1 MTKLRVSN
9 VHWSIQMSV
18 LAGPDA
24 QCAPTQ
30 RQRIRSFLMRQKC
43 SFSTQ
48 SNTKTQDN
56 PRLGE
61 ACSQTGC
68 CILILWNKNNI
79 DIRCKMAEHS
89 KRFTI
94 CEHEEYNIFQN
105 WKDANT
111 SPPCFLERIMLASC
125 NTARYIQYVRW
136 GLSTSYMKNLCLIKL
151 IKKLWLKPAAI
162 FACFCFV
169 CFYFDDLWII

>member
-30 RQRIRSFLMRQKC
+30 RQRIRSFLVRQKC

-48 SNTKTQDN
+48 SNTK
-56 PRLGE
+56 PRITPGWE
-61 ACSQTGC
+61 KPAHRQAAVYWYYE
-68 CILILWNKNNI
+68 IRIMLILDVRWQNTVNVSQFVNMRSI
-79 DIRCKMAEHS
+79 IYS
-89 KRFTI
+89 KTGRMQI
-94 CEHEEYNIFQN
+94 L
-105 WKDANT
+105 
-111 SPPCFLERIMLASC
+111 PCFLERIMLASC

-151 IKKLWLKPAAI
+151 IKNLWLKPAAI